1 MLDLNVAVRR
11 RGFLRFNLAA
21 LATGVLATVFNS
33 GLAHAVRQS
42 SPPGIPSLN
51 PEDPQAK
58 ALSYTP
64 DVTDESQKAPTSGIA
79 AGQRCGNC
87 QLFSGTPGAEWGPCA
102 IFSYRV
108 DPDTK
113 KNLVVSSD
121 GWCKGWAPRAG

>member
-11 RGFLRFNLAA
+11 RRFLRFNLLA
-21 LATGVLATVFNS
+21 LSTGVFATVFNS

-64 DVTDESQKAPTSGIA
+64 DITDESQKLPASAVT
-79 AGQRCGNC
+79 AGQRCSNC
-87 QLFSGTPGAEWGPCA
+87 QL
-102 IFSYRV
+102 
-108 DPDTK
+108 
-113 KNLVVSSD
+113 
-121 GWCKGWAPRAG
+121 